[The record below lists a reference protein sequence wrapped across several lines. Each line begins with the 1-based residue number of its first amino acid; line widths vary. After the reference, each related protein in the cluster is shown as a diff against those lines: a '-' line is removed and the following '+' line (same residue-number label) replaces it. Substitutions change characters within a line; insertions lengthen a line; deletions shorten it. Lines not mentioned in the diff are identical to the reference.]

1 MNGGVARERRENLI
15 LRDTSKSGAGLW
27 RVVATALSPPRLP
40 SGKRRAHLRGSV
52 VFEVLLVAAVLAVGL
67 YVGIS
72 VAARWRR
79 HALVDR
85 SAAEILRLTTAL
97 EAHRRQLGQWPQAAL
112 EGEVPAGLAGFLGAE
127 KWPATSAIGG
137 RYVWTPPTARESA
150 TLGITAFSPDAPLV
164 ARPADLR
171 AIDAL
176 LDDGNLATGR
186 FRAGFNGWPTWRV
199 GP

>member
-1 MNGGVARERRENLI
+1 M
-15 LRDTSKSGAGLW
+15 
-27 RVVATALSPPRLP
+27 
-40 SGKRRAHLRGSV
+40 
-52 VFEVLLVAAVLAVGL
+52 FEVLLVSVVLAVGV

-72 VAARWRR
+72 FAARWRQ
-79 HALVDR
+79 HALADR
-85 SAAEILRLTTAL
+85 SATEILRLTAAL
-97 EAHRRQLGQWPQAAL
+97 ETHRRQLGKWPPAAL
-112 EGEVPAGLAGFLGAE
+112 EGEVPAGLAAFLGAG
-127 KWPATSAIGG
+127 KWPATTAVGG
-137 RYVWTPPTARESA
+137 RYVWTPPTARGGA
-150 TLGITAFSPDAPLV
+150 MLGITAFSPDAPLA